1 MTYARLSNGD
11 RDLQSLS
18 SDCVS
23 ATGKD
28 IGHIDTSVS
37 LIESP
42 VILCVFSSNY
52 TKRHI
57 YRLFLYNG
65 LLLAIPL
72 YLIV

>member
-11 RDLQSLS
+11 RDLQSLP
-18 SDCVS
+18 SDCVN
-23 ATGKD
+23 ATGID
-28 IGHIDTSVS
+28 VGHADTSVS

-57 YRLFLYNG
+57 YRLFLFNG
-65 LLLAIPL
+65 LFPAIPL